1 MHNII
6 ALIVT
11 LALALVWLRANDYFA
26 HRGWVSSNISRKIIH
41 IGTGPIFVLCWLFF
55 DQSYGAR
62 FYAAVVPLL
71 ITLQFLLVG
80 IGVIKDQS
88 AVDAMSRKGNR
99 REILKGPLF
108 YGIAFVV
115 LTIVYWSDAPT
126 GIIGLMMLCGGDGLA
141 EVIGSRFGR
150 SHLFWSKKK
159 TWLGTLGMFL
169 GGILFSIAIL
179 AAFIAA
185 GIFTHNIWY
194 YTPAVVFIGLAATF
208 FESLPFEDYDNI
220 VIPVVVILSSLIFLP
235 KG

>member
-11 LALALVWLRANDYFA
+11 LVLALVWLRANDYMA
-26 HRGWVSSNISRKIIH
+26 HRGWISSNISRKIIH
-41 IGTGPIFVLCWLFF
+41 IGTGPIFVLCWLLF
-55 DQSYGAR
+55 DQSITAR

-88 AVDAMSRKGNR
+88 AVDAMSRTGNR

-108 YGIAFVV
+108 YGIAFVI
-115 LTIVYWSDAPT
+115 LTIAYWKDNPT
-126 GIIGLMMLCGGDGLA
+126 GIIALMMLCGGDGLA
-141 EVIGSRFGR
+141 EVVGSRFGKL
-150 SHLFWSKKK
+150 HLFWSKKK

-169 GGILFSIAIL
+169 GGILFSIGIL
-179 AAFIAA
+179 SAFIAA
-185 GIFTHNIWY
+185 GIFDNNIWY
-194 YTPAVVFIGLAATF
+194 YTPAVLVIGLTATL
-208 FESLPFEDYDNI
+208 FESMPFEDYDNI
-220 VIPVVVILSSLIFLP
+220 VIPLVVILSSLIFLP

>member
-1 MHNII
+1 MHNFI

-11 LALALVWLRANDYFA
+11 LALALVWLRINDYLA

-41 IGTGPIFVLCWLFF
+41 IGTGPIFVLCWLLF
-55 DQSYGAR
+55 DQSYSAR
-62 FYAAVVPLL
+62 FYAAVVPML

-88 AVDAMSRKGNR
+88 AVDAMSRTGNR

-108 YGIAFVV
+108 YGIAFVA
-115 LTIVYWSDAPT
+115 LTIVYWKDTPT
-126 GIIGLMMLCGGDGLA
+126 GIIALMMLCGGDGLA
-141 EVIGSRFGR
+141 EVVGSRFGK

-159 TWLGTLGMFL
+159 TWLGTLGMLL
-169 GGILFSIAIL
+169 GGILFSAGIL
-179 AAFIAA
+179 SVFIAA
-185 GIFTHNIWY
+185 GVFTYNIWY
-194 YTPAVVFIGLAATF
+194 YAPSVVLIGLTATF
-208 FESLPFEDYDNI
+208 FESMPFEDYDNI